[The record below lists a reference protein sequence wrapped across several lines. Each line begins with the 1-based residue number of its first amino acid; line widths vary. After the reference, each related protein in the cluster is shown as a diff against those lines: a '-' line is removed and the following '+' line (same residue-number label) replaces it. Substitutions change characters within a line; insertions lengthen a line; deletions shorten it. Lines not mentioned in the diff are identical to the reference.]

1 MPSLQTAL
9 VSKSLERFFKTD
21 SVFTSIE
28 HFYFTPFSSIEM
40 ENLLLTDKKG
50 DTFMFV
56 GQLYL
61 QIADLNLVKNEI
73 KLDLVEL
80 NNGKLHLRHYKKE
93 QFVNIRFLLDHFL
106 NTDTGTAIDFAVL
119 SKSIQIHNFDFIW
132 QDENVNSGIIGV
144 DFDDIHV
151 QKLYAEFSDFEMH
164 NVNISSQVDQISLFE
179 KSGFTLDTLETSF
192 IMNSDSMAFGGLKII
207 TPNSKIYGNYCM
219 QHGNFNYYSNY
230 INQVT
235 MKGSIHNILLDMKD
249 VIYFSDNLI
258 GFNEIVY
265 GKGKY
270 VGTVADFV
278 ASDLDLSFRKHSVIR
293 GSARMKGI
301 PNIDSTYMDFELV
314 NAELNPSDVDALL
327 LEVFS
332 DNLKIDLPYYV
343 INFGTARTN
352 GNFKG
357 YIDNFK
363 SDIKINGKNGF
374 LNASYSMK
382 KRKDQEHYYSGTL
395 ISKKLNLG
403 ALFQKESIGYI
414 TSKVEFEG
422 SSFKKSSLNV
432 DLRANIISLG
442 LKEYDYSKTI
452 ILGEFKNEIFLGQV
466 LMDDPNCKFNFLGEI
481 DLTKKEPR
489 LVFEAEIDTLFPN
502 KINLLNRD
510 STAFISAKIKVDSK
524 GDGVENFAG
533 KIEIENFI
541 YKEKEKTIDIP
552 DFKFQAFQINER
564 RQIEFKS
571 TIGKGMLAGSYDI
584 PKIRVYFENMV
595 KRSLPALVESV
606 EVDSTPGDFTFSF
619 ELYDL
624 NPIMEIFH
632 PSIELDSNLFFSGL
646 FDGPEEKI
654 DLNLTTAGF
663 KYSGI
668 EVDSLQFKFKYQN
681 SSILSNIN
689 IVTLA
694 LHKDIKYRDVS
705 FEGFGTKDSIV
716 VKVSNDNN
724 SKPKFKSNISFTGAL
739 LSPTSVKLIF
749 DSSYVV
755 LADSVWVLNSEN
767 LVEWDSSR
775 WAFKNF
781 NLVSNLKKI
790 NLSGAISKDTSDQL
804 DIFISGLNL
813 GNFAKIAE
821 VKEAQLKGNV
831 TGVISLAKLYYR
843 PDISSTIYVNDL
855 YANNEYVGSG
865 PLYSSWNSDLERF
878 DVNFD
883 LFRPADSAFIDTI
896 RSLKFYGHYY
906 PQVEDTSFQLKLLTD
921 GFKIKAIEPI
931 VKEYLDNISGEL
943 VGEIDLSG
951 SFSNPIIN
959 GKIRLDSTSF
969 RIVYLNTNYYFN
981 NQYLIFEDDWFGYND
996 LLFQDENG
1004 SEAHSIGT
1012 VNHSNWKNFD
1022 YDLYVKANNF
1032 LCLNT
1037 NAKQNE
1043 LFYGKAFISGDV
1055 NIAGY
1060 EDHLNIEMDARTQN
1074 NSKLFVPLY
1083 AADEVS
1089 SNHFIH
1095 FVNVETDSEEDHLK
1109 KHNTDLSG
1117 IDMKFNFDIDP
1128 STEIQLIFDETSGEK
1143 LTAQG
1148 GGKIKMLI
1156 NPEKDFEMFGN
1167 YEIRNGDY
1175 FFNFENIISKRF
1187 TIQQGGKIDFN
1198 GDPLNARTDIVAQYK
1213 VKTGLQEILGDSAY
1227 SQKVENLCL
1236 MHLTDHLSDPNI
1248 SFDIKVLNVDAEIES
1263 RVRNQMPTQEDVNM
1277 QVFSLML
1284 FNKYSPPENSLSG
1297 SGFAGTTTSEL
1308 LTSQINSWLG
1318 KMDNRVVKVGVSEL
1332 KQDNVEVQLSKEML
1346 NNRLVFESNLGV
1358 DNSQT
1363 NTNQGES
1370 EQLVGDFKL
1379 EYMVRKDGKVRAK
1392 VFNRSETYR
1401 IEDQGNSASQTQGIG
1416 IFFQE
1421 EFEFYGQLLKRYFNN
1436 PVRKKERKEKKDAK
1450 IK

>member
-1 MPSLQTAL
+1 
-9 VSKSLERFFKTD
+9 
-21 SVFTSIE
+21 
-28 HFYFTPFSSIEM
+28 
-40 ENLLLTDKKG
+40 
-50 DTFMFV
+50 
-56 GQLYL
+56 
-61 QIADLNLVKNEI
+61 
-73 KLDLVEL
+73 
-80 NNGKLHLRHYKKE
+80 
-93 QFVNIRFLLDHFL
+93 
-106 NTDTGTAIDFAVL
+106 
-119 SKSIQIHNFDFIW
+119 
-132 QDENVNSGIIGV
+132 
-144 DFDDIHV
+144 
-151 QKLYAEFSDFEMH
+151 
-164 NVNISSQVDQISLFE
+164 
-179 KSGFTLDTLETSF
+179 
-192 IMNSDSMAFGGLKII
+192 
-207 TPNSKIYGNYCM
+207 
-219 QHGNFNYYSNY
+219 
-230 INQVT
+230 
-235 MKGSIHNILLDMKD
+235 
-249 VIYFSDNLI
+249 
-258 GFNEIVY
+258 
-265 GKGKY
+265 
-270 VGTVADFV
+270 
-278 ASDLDLSFRKHSVIR
+278 
-293 GSARMKGI
+293 
-301 PNIDSTYMDFELV
+301 
-314 NAELNPSDVDALL
+314 
-327 LEVFS
+327 
-332 DNLKIDLPYYV
+332 
-343 INFGTARTN
+343 
-352 GNFKG
+352 
-357 YIDNFK
+357 
-363 SDIKINGKNGF
+363 
-374 LNASYSMK
+374 
-382 KRKDQEHYYSGTL
+382 
-395 ISKKLNLG
+395 
-403 ALFQKESIGYI
+403 
-414 TSKVEFEG
+414 
-422 SSFKKSSLNV
+422 
-432 DLRANIISLG
+432 
-442 LKEYDYSKTI
+442 
-452 ILGEFKNEIFLGQV
+452 
-466 LMDDPNCKFNFLGEI
+466 
-481 DLTKKEPR
+481 
-489 LVFEAEIDTLFPN
+489 
-502 KINLLNRD
+502 
-510 STAFISAKIKVDSK
+510 
-524 GDGVENFAG
+524 
-533 KIEIENFI
+533 
-541 YKEKEKTIDIP
+541 
-552 DFKFQAFQINER
+552 
-564 RQIEFKS
+564 
-571 TIGKGMLAGSYDI
+571 
-584 PKIRVYFENMV
+584 
-595 KRSLPALVESV
+595 
-606 EVDSTPGDFTFSF
+606 
-619 ELYDL
+619 
-624 NPIMEIFH
+624 
-632 PSIELDSNLFFSGL
+632 
-646 FDGPEEKI
+646 
-654 DLNLTTAGF
+654 
-663 KYSGI
+663 
-668 EVDSLQFKFKYQN
+668 SLQFKFKYQN

-1117 IDMKFNFDIDP
+1117 IDMKFNFD
-1128 STEIQLIFDETSGEK
+1128 
-1143 LTAQG
+1143 
-1148 GGKIKMLI
+1148 
-1156 NPEKDFEMFGN
+1156 
-1167 YEIRNGDY
+1167 
-1175 FFNFENIISKRF
+1175 NIISKRF

-1436 PVRKKERKEKKDAK
+1436 PVRKKERKEKKMLK
-1450 IK
+1450 